1 MAIHTWG
8 FPQTP
13 VIKPPRPIYVTKVAC
28 TTDESGD
35 CSINSRFINGQ
46 ILKVVFDRGTVAA
59 TTTAVITFE
68 SEQIDSYNVN
78 SAAITHRYPRVETVG
93 CPFVVSGLINIAVTG
108 GQASKSFDVYIFSR

>member
-1 MAIHTWG
+1 MTIHTWG

-28 TTDESGD
+28 TTDESGN
-35 CSINSRFINGQ
+35 CSINSRFVNGE
-46 ILKVVFDRGTVAA
+46 ILKILYDRGTVTA

-78 SAAITHRYPRVETVG
+78 SAAVTHRYPRVATINAEY
-93 CPFVVSGLINIAVTG
+93 VVSGLINVAVTG
-108 GQASKSFDVYIFSR
+108 GQASKTFDVYVFSR

>member
-1 MAIHTWG
+1 MVIHTWG

-28 TTDESGD
+28 TTDESGN
-35 CSINSRFINGQ
+35 CSTNSRFINGQ
-46 ILKVVFDRGTVAA
+46 ILKIYYDKGTVTA

-78 SAAITHRYPRVETVG
+78 SAAVAHRYPRVDTIAE
-93 CPFVVSGLINIAVTG
+93 PFVVSGLINIAVTG

>member
-1 MAIHTWG
+1 MVIHTWG

-13 VIKPPRPIYVTKVAC
+13 VIKPPRPVYVSKIAC

-46 ILKVVFDRGTVAA
+46 ILKIYYDKGTVTA

-68 SEQIDSYNVN
+68 GESIDSYNVN
-78 SAAITHRYPRVETVG
+78 TGSAHRYPRVAVISE
-93 CPFVVSGLINIAVTG
+93 PFVVSGLINVAVSG
-108 GQASKSFDVYIFSR
+108 GQASKTFDVYVFSR